1 LVLLLHKIKLTMSNG
16 VVRLNKSSISGGGG
30 GGVTSVTGTA
40 PVESSGGA
48 TPAISMPVSTTSAN
62 GYLSSGNWN
71 NFNRKFGGF
80 IYNQANGTYLDVPS
94 SGGAILTLADSELYE
109 VRISYTTA
117 DGITGLN
124 SYFLNGGNGF
134 GVGGNAIIIT
144 NSIGQTAIL
153 LGVGYAVDNGTYCTI
168 PVSGYFGSDPLD
180 FQLTTT
186 RWTFTQNPQ
195 LALINNTSLYGNTNF
210 TTSYAMAGNLNN
222 VKIGIGIVFIGIGSP
237 SSNANEVNRSVTVAT
252 GIVTYLYLRITTTM
266 TGTMI
271 VRLHKNGG
279 ATSMTFT
286 IPAGSAAGK
295 YTTVANQQSVVD
307 GDELAISIQ
316 QSTMVSA
323 NVVSFGFII
332 T

>member
-1 LVLLLHKIKLTMSNG
+1 MSNG

-30 GGVTSVTGTA
+30 GGGVTSVTGTA
-40 PVESSGGA
+40 PVVSSGGS
-48 TPAISMPVSTTSAN
+48 TPAISMPVSTESQN
-62 GYLSSGNWN
+62 GYVSSTKWN
-71 NFNRKFGGF
+71 DFNRKFGGF

-180 FQLTTT
+180 FQLTRT

-210 TTSYAMAGNLNN
+210 TTSYAMAGNLVANT
-222 VKIGIGIVFIGIGSP
+222 VAVGTFFIGIGASTT
-237 SSNANEVNRSVTVAT
+237 NANEVNRAITVAS
-252 GIVTYLYLRITTTM
+252 GIVTYLYLRIAGTM

-295 YTTVANQQSVVD
+295 YTTVANQQSVVN
-307 GDELAISIQ
+307 GDELAISLQ
-316 QSTMVSA
+316 QSTATSSG
-323 NVVSFGFII
+323 VVSFGFII

>member
-1 LVLLLHKIKLTMSNG
+1 MSNG

-40 PVESSGGA
+40 PVESSGGS
-48 TPAISMPVSTTSAN
+48 TPDISMPVSDTSTD
-62 GYLSSGNWN
+62 GYLSSRNWN

-80 IYNQANGTYLDVPS
+80 IYNQSNGSYLDVPS

-117 DGITGLN
+117 NGITN
-124 SYFLNGGNGF
+124 MQQYFINNI
-134 GVGGNAIIIT
+134 VGGNTIIIR
-144 NSIGQTAIL
+144 NNIGETAFL
-153 LGVGYAVDNGTYCTI
+153 VVGYAVDNGTYCTI
-168 PVSGYFGSDPLD
+168 PVSNYFGSDPLN
-180 FQLTTT
+180 FQFQTTS
-186 RWTFTQNPQ
+186 WIFPQNPE

-210 TTSYAMAGNLNN
+210 TTSYAMAGNLILNTFA
-222 VKIGIGIVFIGIGSP
+222 VGTFFIGIGAST
-237 SSNANEVNRSVTVAT
+237 SNANEVNRAITVASGT
-252 GIVTYLYLRITTTM
+252 VTYLYLRIAATM
-266 TGTMI
+266 TGSMV

-316 QSTMVSA
+316 QSTATSSGVA
-323 NVVSFGFII
+323 AFGFII

>member
-30 GGVTSVTGTA
+30 GVTSVTGTA
-40 PVESSGGA
+40 PVDSTGGS
-48 TPAISMPVSTTSAN
+48 TPDISMPESNESEN
-62 GYLSSGNWN
+62 GYVSSTKWN
-71 NFNRKFGGF
+71 DFNRKFGGF
-80 IYNQANGTYLDVPS
+80 TYNQLNGTYLDVPS
-94 SGGAILTLADSELYE
+94 SGVALLTLADSELYE
-109 VRISYTTA
+109 VRISYETA
-117 DGITGLN
+117 DEITGMN
-124 SYFLNGGNGF
+124 SYFLSGSNGF

-180 FQLTTT
+180 FQLTKT
-186 RWTFTQNPQ
+186 RWTFTQNPE
-195 LALINNTSLYGNTNF
+195 LALINNTSLYGSTNF
-210 TTSYAMAGNLNN
+210 TTSYAMAGNLNSATIT
-222 VKIGIGIVFIGIGSP
+222 VGTVFIGIS
-237 SSNANEVNRSVTVAT
+237 SQTSNATESDRSVTVASGT
-252 GIVTYLYLRITTTM
+252 VTYLYLRIVGTM

-271 VRLHKNGG
+271 VTLRKNGG

-295 YTTVANQQSVVD
+295 YTTTENQQSVVD

-316 QSTMVSA
+316 QSTATSSGVA
-323 NVVSFGFII
+323 SFGFII

>member
-1 LVLLLHKIKLTMSNG
+1 MSNG

-30 GGVTSVTGTA
+30 GVTSVTGTA
-40 PVESSGGA
+40 PVVSSGGS
-48 TPAISMPVSTTSAN
+48 TPAISMPVATTSVN

-80 IYNQANGTYLDVPS
+80 LYNQANGTYLDVPI
-94 SGGAILTLADSELYE
+94 SGVALVILADGDPYE
-109 VRISYTTA
+109 IRISYTTQN
-117 DGITGLN
+117 GITGMG
-124 SYFLNGGNGF
+124 SYFITNK
-134 GVGGNAIIIT
+134 VGGNALVITNDIGQYSIIT
-144 NSIGQTAIL
+144 
-153 LGVGYAVDNGTYCTI
+153 VGFAQDFGTYCSFSI
-168 PVSGYFGSDPLD
+168 IGYFGTIDPVSLQ
-180 FQLTTT
+180 FQLTS
-186 RWTFTQNPQ
+186 WTFAQNPE

-210 TTSYAMAGNLNN
+210 TTSYAMAGNLVANT
-222 VKIGIGIVFIGIGSP
+222 VAVGTFFIGIGASTT
-237 SSNANEVNRSVTVAT
+237 NANEVNRAITVAS
-252 GIVTYLYLRITTTM
+252 GIVTYLYLRIAGTM

-307 GDELAISIQ
+307 GDELAISLQ
-316 QSTMVSA
+316 QSTATSSG
-323 NVVSFGFII
+323 VVSFGFII